1 MSGITLSSGV
11 RQNLLSLQNTASLLT
26 TTQNH
31 LATGKKVN
39 SAFDNPTSYFTSQS
53 LNNRAN
59 SLNALLDQIGQA
71 TQTLQTANQGL
82 TSLTSLLQQALS
94 TAQQAL
100 QAPAP
105 STLSYGAIT
114 TNGSLKT
121 AETAGTDTA
130 SVALGAGTLGTSSDT
145 LSIAAGGS
153 TYSVTLAATDTL
165 AAVVSAINSTTGLGA
180 SGAVTAST
188 TAGGALKLT
197 SNNTAQSF
205 TVTDATGATNL
216 TSSTYG
222 SATGSSALGATLGAA
237 ADTLAVVTGGST
249 YSVTLAA
256 TDSIANILTAI
267 NGTAGLGASGAVTA
281 STTAGGNLKLT
292 ANSTAV
298 SFTASDNSAGELG
311 FTTPGTGTSTN
322 VAATGSSTDLL
333 QILTAGGATAG
344 DSLTFSVS
352 GGATQQVQFGTS
364 TGQVQTL
371 AQLQTA
377 LQGLSGVSSA
387 SASGSAVSI
396 NVASSS
402 ALNSLTTGSSGSSGA
417 TEILAELGLT
427 AGSVSGT
434 AVASGNNATRTTLQ
448 GDFNSLLSQIDQLA
462 QDSSYNGV
470 NLLNGDDLR
479 VVFNETNTSSLT
491 IAGVTDS
498 SAGLGL
504 TQISGTGFQA
514 NSTINATISAIQAA
528 LSNVQAQTE
537 TFGTNASTIQI
548 RQSFTQQLV
557 NVLQTGAN
565 NLVLADQNQESA
577 NLLTLQT
584 QQQLEISALSIANQA
599 NQSVLKLFG

>member
-82 TSLTSLLQQALS
+82 TSITSLLQQALS

-114 TNGSLKT
+114 TNETNLTGST
-121 AETAGTDTA
+121 RG
-130 SVALGAGTLGTSSDT
+130 SVAGAIALGTTLGANADT
-145 LSIAAGGS
+145 LSIVAGAS
-153 TYSVTLAATDTL
+153 TYSVTLAATDT
-165 AAVVSAINSTTGLGA
+165 
-180 SGAVTAST
+180 
-188 TAGGALKLT
+188 
-197 SNNTAQSF
+197 
-205 TVTDATGATNL
+205 
-216 TSSTYG
+216 
-222 SATGSSALGATLGAA
+222 
-237 ADTLAVVTGGST
+237 
-249 YSVTLAA
+249 
-256 TDSIANILTAI
+256 IANVLTAI

-281 STTAGGNLKLT
+281 STNGAGKLVLT

-298 SFTASDNSAGELG
+298 SFTASDNNAEAG
-311 FTTPGTGTSTN
+311 FTTPATGTSSN
-322 VAATGSSTDLL
+322 VAAVGSSTDLL
-333 QILTAGGATAG
+333 QILTAGGITSG
-344 DSLTFSVS
+344 DALTFSVS
-352 GGATQQVQFGTS
+352 GGATQQVQFGTG

-371 AQLQTA
+371 AQLQSA

-402 ALNSLTTGSSGSSGA
+402 ALNSLATGAAGSSGA
-417 TEILAELGLT
+417 TEILNELGLT
-427 AGSVSGT
+427 AGTVSGT
-434 AVASGNNATRTTLQ
+434 AVASGNNTTRTTLQ
-448 GDFNSLLSQIDQLA
+448 GDFNSILTQIDQLA
-462 QDSSYNGV
+462 QDTSYNGV
-470 NLLNGDDLR
+470 NLLNGDNLR

-491 IAGVTDS
+491 ISGVTDS

-514 NSTINATISAIQAA
+514 DSTINTTISSIQAA